1 MSIALEKNCSTP
13 AIPTDALTPLDP
25 RSACLDQV
33 DNVAADLARLQNL
46 LDEAMSRLGSAFTTL
61 AHAAEA
67 DRHEDARDV
76 LVTTLQYHDVC
87 SQLLGHARTRLEASR
102 TLIESDGPVHHH
114 ELNLPERP
122 PVLQADLAPGAI
134 ELF

>member
-1 MSIALEKNCSTP
+1 MSIAIEKNCSTP
-13 AIPTDALTPLDP
+13 FPANLPQDADH
-25 RSACLDQV
+25 RSACLHQV
-33 DNVAADLARLQNL
+33 DNVAADLARLQSL
-46 LDEAMSRLGSAFTTL
+46 LDDAMNRLGNAFTTL

-87 SQLLGHARTRLEASR
+87 SQLLGHARSRLEASR
-102 TLIESDGPVHHH
+102 TLIESDAPV
-114 ELNLPERP
+114 EAAALKLPERP
-122 PVLQADLAPGAI
+122 PVLQSDLAPGAI

>member
-13 AIPTDALTPLDP
+13 ADAYTVSSMPDQ

-33 DNVAADLARLQNL
+33 NCVAADLARLQSL
-46 LDEAMSRLGSAFTTL
+46 LDDAMNRLGSAFTTL

-87 SQLLGHARTRLEASR
+87 SQLLGHARSRLEASR
-102 TLIESDGPVHHH
+102 TLIESDVPLEHH
-114 ELNLPERP
+114 ELNLPARP
-122 PVLQADLAPGAI
+122 PVLHADLAPGAV

>member
-1 MSIALEKNCSTP
+1 MPIASQKNCSTP
-13 AIPTDALTPLDP
+13 AAASDASLMPDQ

-33 DNVAADLARLQNL
+33 NNVAADLARLQSL
-46 LDEAMSRLGSAFTTL
+46 LDEAMSRLGNAFTTL

-87 SQLLGHARTRLEASR
+87 SQLLGHARSRLDASR
-102 TLIESDGPVHHH
+102 TLIESDVPLQHH
-114 ELNLPERP
+114 ELNLPARP
-122 PVLQADLAPGAI
+122 PVLHADLAPGAI